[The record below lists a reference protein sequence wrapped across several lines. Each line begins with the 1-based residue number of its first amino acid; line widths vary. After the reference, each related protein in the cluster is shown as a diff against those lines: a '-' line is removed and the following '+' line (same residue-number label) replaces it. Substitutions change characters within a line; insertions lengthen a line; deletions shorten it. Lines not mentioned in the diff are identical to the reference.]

1 MKSLSKATFHLLCCI
16 LLLGTFQSCKD
27 DETTPPPPGESA
39 TLTIS
44 DVKAEANTVTFT
56 ITPKNVDVYTYTIKS
71 ATVTPQATVQD
82 PAETKTFTYNSLLPS
97 SDYTIVATGFT
108 QGGLELT
115 STEYKFRT
123 LDTQD
128 PGLEVPSG
136 EEPFIEYGDQRIA
149 AKSVFFYKET
159 DRLWFFI
166 SPLEGYDNYQDML
179 YGNGGKNDYISLS
192 FTPNQLNK
200 SINMKSASER
210 YSLLN
215 SMSFQ
220 HPIASDISMVTIDY
234 HSLITDGGFIV
245 TRDGDKIEG
254 YAEMT
259 SAATGKKLRIYGT
272 CTYDQQDAERT
283 SFISLNDLKTPLG
296 SAYYQPLE
304 EETIS
309 EIHLSPASPVM
320 GALIDQVD
328 EYYVRIRF
336 DNALA
341 TAKTPIDIT
350 RIDKLFELEIVDPAQ
365 QKSVTVTNT
374 DLQGATGTI
383 TLYKY
388 ALQDNYRI
396 SFDLQV
402 HDMHLEGY
410 ADGAFE
416 LYSYYSGNSY
426 TVGTNDPV
434 ELQSAVIDRRSDDY
448 YTIYLAPQAGLT
460 DLEQIRQ
467 AEGVVTIKAAPQ
479 ALDGLLVSFANE
491 KDAGRIL
498 SIAYAGKTYDNQ
510 GDNTKSTIHGA
521 TAKQKIALAF
531 YEVTNE
537 MNGYY
542 CGPFVDVQ

>member
-179 YGNGGKNDYISLS
+179 YGNGGKNDYIFLS

-365 QKSVTVTNT
+365 QSRLPSPIRTFKARRAPSPSTNT
-374 DLQGATGTI
+374 PCKTTTESRSICRFMICTSKGMRTGRSNYTPTTPATVIRSERTTRSNSNPPSSTAAATI
-383 TLYKY
+383 TT
-388 ALQDNYRI
+388 RSI
-396 SFDLQV
+396 W
-402 HDMHLEGY
+402 HPR
-410 ADGAFE
+410 
-416 LYSYYSGNSY
+416 
-426 TVGTNDPV
+426 PV
-434 ELQSAVIDRRSDDY
+434 
-448 YTIYLAPQAGLT
+448 
-460 DLEQIRQ
+460 
-467 AEGVVTIKAAPQ
+467 
-479 ALDGLLVSFANE
+479 
-491 KDAGRIL
+491 
-498 SIAYAGKTYDNQ
+498 
-510 GDNTKSTIHGA
+510 
-521 TAKQKIALAF
+521 
-531 YEVTNE
+531 
-537 MNGYY
+537 
-542 CGPFVDVQ
+542 

>member
-1 MKSLSKATFHLLCCI
+1 MCI
-16 LLLGTFQSCKD
+16 
-27 DETTPPPPGESA
+27 
-39 TLTIS
+39 
-44 DVKAEANTVTFT
+44 
-56 ITPKNVDVYTYTIKS
+56 
-71 ATVTPQATVQD
+71 
-82 PAETKTFTYNSLLPS
+82 
-97 SDYTIVATGFT
+97 
-108 QGGLELT
+108 
-115 STEYKFRT
+115 
-123 LDTQD
+123 
-128 PGLEVPSG
+128 
-136 EEPFIEYGDQRIA
+136 
-149 AKSVFFYKET
+149 
-159 DRLWFFI
+159 
-166 SPLEGYDNYQDML
+166 
-179 YGNGGKNDYISLS
+179 
-192 FTPNQLNK
+192 
-200 SINMKSASER
+200 
-210 YSLLN
+210 
-215 SMSFQ
+215 
-220 HPIASDISMVTIDY
+220 
-234 HSLITDGGFIV
+234 
-245 TRDGDKIEG
+245 RD
-254 YAEMT
+254 
-259 SAATGKKLRIYGT
+259 S
-272 CTYDQQDAERT
+272 
-283 SFISLNDLKTPLG
+283 
-296 SAYYQPLE
+296 
-304 EETIS
+304 
-309 EIHLSPASPVM
+309 
-320 GALIDQVD
+320 
-328 EYYVRIRF
+328 
-336 DNALA
+336 
-341 TAKTPIDIT
+341 
-350 RIDKLFELEIVDPAQ
+350 
-365 QKSVTVTNT
+365 
-374 DLQGATGTI
+374 TI

-531 YEVTNE
+531 YEATNE

>member
-491 KDAGRIL
+491 RMPDEYCPSHMQAKPTTTRVTTPRVP
-498 SIAYAGKTYDNQ
+498 STEPPQSKRSRWPSMKRP
-510 GDNTKSTIHGA
+510 TK
-521 TAKQKIALAF
+521 
-531 YEVTNE
+531 
-537 MNGYY
+537 
-542 CGPFVDVQ
+542 

>member
-166 SPLEGYDNYQDML
+166 SPLEEYDNYQDM
-179 YGNGGKNDYISLS
+179 
-192 FTPNQLNK
+192 
-200 SINMKSASER
+200 
-210 YSLLN
+210 
-215 SMSFQ
+215 
-220 HPIASDISMVTIDY
+220 TIDY

-531 YEVTNE
+531 YEATNE